1 MQLKR
6 GCSGLWIAAAAVII
20 DQLSKY
26 LVRTAAAERILYSVT
41 DAHILW
47 RLPGVIALRRAENTG
62 MAFSMFTGNA
72 LVLAIISLVLVL
84 GLSLWLILRPDEQS
98 RLLRTGRWMVV
109 GGGIGNLIDRIALGS
124 VTDFI
129 EVLFVNFAV
138 FNLAD
143 VFICIGVFIAAFALI
158 REERKKEPNH
168 A

>member
-6 GCSGLWIAAAAVII
+6 GCSGVWIAAAAVII
-20 DQLSKY
+20 DQLSKH
-26 LVRTAAAERILYSVT
+26 LVRTADAGRILLSSV
-41 DAHILW
+41 DMHILW
-47 RLPGVIALRRAENTG
+47 QLPGVVALRRVENTG

-72 LVLAIISLVLVL
+72 LALAILSLILVL

-98 RLLRTGRWMVV
+98 RLLRAGLWLIV
-109 GGGIGNLIDRIALGS
+109 GGGIGNLIDRVVLGS

-143 VFICIGVFIAAFALI
+143 IFICIGAFIAALALI
-158 REERKKEPNH
+158 REERKKEPTH